1 MAAELT
7 SKTVQKSRDLH
18 TLKLAEL
25 LKAPTTLEAKVD
37 QLLEGQQA
45 ISRVILEHDAWI
57 STVRGWV
64 SRAVRWGGPVMVGL
78 LARSEVVP
86 PWLRAVWTAVVGGE
100 Q

>member
-1 MAAELT
+1 MSELT
-7 SKTVQKSRDLH
+7 AKAVQKSKDLH

-25 LKAPTTLEAKVD
+25 KAPSSLEAKVD

-57 STVRGWV
+57 SAVRGWV

-86 PWLRAVWTAVVGGE
+86 PWLRAVWTAVAGGD